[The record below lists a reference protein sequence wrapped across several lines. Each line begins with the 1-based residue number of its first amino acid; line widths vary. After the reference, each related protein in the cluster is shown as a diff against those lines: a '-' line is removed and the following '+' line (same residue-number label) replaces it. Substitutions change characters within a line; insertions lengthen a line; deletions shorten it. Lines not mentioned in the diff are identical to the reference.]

1 MLDVKLALFYAGTG
15 SPKVLNLRVEGELI
29 EGNLIRGFAE
39 IAWCGGTPSKGVA
52 R

>member
-1 MLDVKLALFYAGTG
+1 MIKICLFSTRTG

-29 EGNLIRGFAE
+29 EGNWIRGFSE

>member
-1 MLDVKLALFYAGTG
+1 MLVIKICLFSTGTR

-39 IAWCGGTPSKGVA
+39 IAWCGGNPSKGVA